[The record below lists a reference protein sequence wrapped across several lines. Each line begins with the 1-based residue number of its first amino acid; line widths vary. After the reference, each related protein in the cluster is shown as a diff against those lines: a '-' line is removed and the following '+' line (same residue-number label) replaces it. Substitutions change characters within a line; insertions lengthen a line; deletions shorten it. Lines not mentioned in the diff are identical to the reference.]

1 MERAWEWEVLHLG
14 KYPEINDRY
23 CLLLLVGR
31 DGGKKGKSIWCFFF
45 LWQHPFL
52 QLTSC
57 FFFPIFEANRFFR
70 DFKRIHFQNSM
81 LYVMYFL
88 SLWPRQKLSKD
99 NLICNFWCLKNCTIN
114 PFNWSLIFLWSR
126 YYSTINI
133 LLLYILFQFSGCQK
147 VLSMFEVMVLLF

>member
-1 MERAWEWEVLHLG
+1 MERAWEWEVLDLG
-14 KYPEINDRY
+14 KYPKINDRY
-23 CLLLLVGR
+23 CLLLLV

-45 LWQHPFL
+45 MAASVFTTY
-52 QLTSC
+52 QL
-57 FFFPIFEANRFFR
+57 FFFPNFEANRFFR
-70 DFKRIHFQNSM
+70 DFKRIYFQNSM

-88 SLWPRQKLSKD
+88 SLWPRQKLCKD
-99 NLICNFWCLKNCTIN
+99 NLICNFWCLKNCTKN